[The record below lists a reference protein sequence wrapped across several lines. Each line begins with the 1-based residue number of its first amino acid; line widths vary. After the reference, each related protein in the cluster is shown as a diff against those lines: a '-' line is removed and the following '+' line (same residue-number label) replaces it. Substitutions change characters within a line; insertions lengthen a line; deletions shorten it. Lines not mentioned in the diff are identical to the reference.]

1 MAVAAVSG
9 SFLVSVW
16 TISAG
21 DAMKAISYEF
31 LDWVRATVVGGAAGV
46 LGPELVFDEREKGFA
61 QHIQKS
67 VNSGLGCCV
76 VVSLADL
83 RQVGSGPDDTQYRV
97 EVYVS
102 VLRNAGLAAEVDS
115 VLLAEHLFRL
125 FAGAAF
131 EPMPCGLPV
140 TVQAGSLTHQVNGLK
155 FIHTFEVSYLT
166 TIISENYV

>member
-1 MAVAAVSG
+1 
-9 SFLVSVW
+9 
-16 TISAG
+16 
-21 DAMKAISYEF
+21 MKMEAISYEF
-31 LDWVRATVVGGAAGV
+31 LDWVRATVVEGAAGV

-97 EVYVS
+97 EVNVS
-102 VLRNAGLAAEVDS
+102 VLRNAGLATEVDS

-125 FAGAAF
+125 FSGAVF

-140 TVQAGSLTHQVNGLK
+140 TVTVKAGSLTHQVTGLK